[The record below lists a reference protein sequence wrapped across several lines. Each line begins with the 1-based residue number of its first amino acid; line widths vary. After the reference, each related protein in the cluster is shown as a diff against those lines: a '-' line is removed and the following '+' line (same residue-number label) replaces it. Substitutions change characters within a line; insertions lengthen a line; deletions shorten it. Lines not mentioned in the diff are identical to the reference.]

1 MHEVRA
7 TVPVE
12 RSAAIA
18 RIALD
23 AGISHVS
30 VYEVFVHGSEC
41 RRHVVS
47 AECSTPKAK
56 AFIDALLSSPIFDI
70 EECSVSSR
78 ELRALINGEPLSE
91 ITRPMVEPVPDIVE
105 DLWQMSHVTGS
116 YVARAAGGAIL
127 LADGVIH
134 NSSISIVVA
143 ALFLPFLSQVLAVGF
158 GVWCG
163 DRGLVR
169 KGATALVT
177 SALLGYGAGLV
188 VALLTGGPIGFQ
200 DFKGPLASFA
210 ISAVIGAAAG
220 LSTADDA
227 GRRYVIG
234 VAAAVQFAIFPVW
247 FGAASIIGL
256 PARSV
261 IVGRMASFVINVVT
275 ISGAAVIAYASL
287 GLRGEEMRRFVSP
300 RRPSRTR
307 STQ

>member
-7 TVPVE
+7 TVPVD

-18 RIALD
+18 RIAID
-23 AGISHVS
+23 AGIANVS
-30 VYEVFVHGSEC
+30 VYDVFVHGPEC
-41 RRHVVS
+41 PRHVVS

-56 AFIDALLSSPIFDI
+56 AFIDALLASPLFDI
-70 EECSVSSR
+70 GDCSVSSR
-78 ELRALINGEPLSE
+78 ELRALVGGDYPLSE
-91 ITRPMVEPVPDIVE
+91 VTRPMVEPVPEIME
-105 DLWQMSHVTGS
+105 DLWQMSHVTAS
-116 YVARAAGGAIL
+116 YIGRAAGGAIL

-143 ALFLPFLSQVLAVGF
+143 ALFLPFLSQVLAVGL
-158 GVWCG
+158 GLWCG

-169 KGATALVT
+169 KGAAALFT
-177 SALLGYGAGLV
+177 SAVLGYGAGLV

-247 FGAASIIGL
+247 LGAATIVGL

-261 IVGRMASFVINVVT
+261 IVTRMACFFINVVT
-275 ISGAAVIAYASL
+275 ISGAAVTAYALL
-287 GLRGEEMRRFVSP
+287 GVPYRAGPARKR
-300 RRPSRTR
+300 
-307 STQ
+307 